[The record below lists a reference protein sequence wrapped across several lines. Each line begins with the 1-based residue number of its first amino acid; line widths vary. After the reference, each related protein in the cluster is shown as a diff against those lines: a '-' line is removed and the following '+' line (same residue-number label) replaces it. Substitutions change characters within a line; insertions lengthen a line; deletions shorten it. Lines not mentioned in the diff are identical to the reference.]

1 MKRFISIFC
10 SLLFVCLCLSAC
22 SLDFS
27 EAIEGKMDE
36 LYNTIKDMA
45 GPVLK
50 EDSSYKDDG
59 AVIPEEN
66 PTVPSNGEGE
76 NNEG

>member
-1 MKRFISIFC
+1 
-10 SLLFVCLCLSAC
+10 
-22 SLDFS
+22 
-27 EAIEGKMDE
+27 MDE

-45 GPVLK
+45 GPFLK

-66 PTVPSNGEGE
+66 PTVPSKGEGE
-76 NNEG
+76 SNEG